1 MKIIINGEQR
11 EIIEQINLAE
21 LLKLLEMP
29 AERIAVELN
38 GEVVRRAVWRKIE
51 IKEND
56 CLEIVHFVGGGSRIY
71 HLKSEISAR
80 GQSEIQNLK
89 FSKYE

>member
-38 GEVVRRAVWRKIE
+38 GEVVRRVVWTKTE

-56 CLEIVHFVGGGSRIY
+56 CLEIVHFVGGGS
-71 HLKSEISAR
+71 
-80 GQSEIQNLK
+80 
-89 FSKYE
+89 